1 MWINAKQRIRRILT
15 RIQCAMP
22 WAGRLAPVLLLLT
35 AMPYGLHAQDEV
47 VATLDQSPRVRH
59 LAAAISDPDSRTD
72 ALLTM
77 VVVAELM
84 DNLPSLEA
92 DQVESTIEKFQ
103 DDRAWLDRL
112 ASRYLTF
119 PMRSTV
125 FDPAAWLIVRELD
138 QHGLNV
144 DSLVSPLGPELEVLL
159 TQLFDR
165 SEERLSSAILPEVI
179 VRMEFRAIGLWREL
193 LETAT
198 SNENLLAVM
207 AGLDSEWFDP
217 WMAAE
222 PPAPLAADQDPLQV
236 AQELMGALLDS
247 ATLPAPP
254 DPLALKRIRYELLS
268 GEYAENPMLEVES
281 NYVVRL
287 AAGIDFLYQGQY
299 LSFTEALLWVV
310 ADLLKRATTD
320 GSFASPI
327 APLLA
332 DLLPR
337 VSNHYARSFA
347 EVDPRINAVLAAAYD
362 VVQNLKGGHP
372 GAERAREL
380 SLELADAV
388 AQLVLTIPDT
398 DYYFGQPVRETVA
411 TEIEICISIAAA
423 QDREGRS
430 TLSRDQYDRCLVAIV
445 DLVEQQA
452 RSTEL
457 SGDSDGPFGDQHLA
471 RELSLPPWQRIN
483 YVLGYM
489 HDTFPAMCDLPEQP
503 LPNPLEWA
511 TLATLMAWFAER
523 APVYFQTPDNEAL
536 VMQMRQTGLDLVEQL
551 SQQADCF
558 SGAGAGMNDPVSRS
572 LQGYDSALLD
582 LVHGVREAELAFR
595 VENLEV
601 GADVVLAGDANQ
613 RTSYR
618 SEGIMISACN
628 AESTCGMSESLEAT
642 RALVGLFP
650 DAYLIAD
657 QSGLGEIQ
665 ICYDNV
671 QWLDRRSEPVRPED
685 PFVANYFGHLGFE
698 IKGQY
703 VENGDTFDVFGSTF
717 ISPDEYHYLF
727 AALDPEVLDD
737 ACPSEIVGTKIHA
750 NLDPNRRLKVVPDRL
765 TYLASARNRP
775 SSVLIANWGQGAEWR
790 DWFVTGIG
798 VTQLE
803 YDGDPTIGN
812 RVSQHLQSL
821 YQSQQSMV
829 YSALLRPIPNDA
841 IPAGLDLFEMTQS
854 VSSKKAFVR
863 SIISLFYPSLLLDS
877 DTVRAA
883 LEGQGGLLDE
893 VVLSRFQ
900 ENNVP
905 VASISE
911 LGSLRL
917 EQFRADWGRLPEDL
931 RRSGSVAN
939 SVAHALIRL
948 NTVYQDFFGLQSNQP
963 PPRGPRL

>member
-1 MWINAKQRIRRILT
+1 
-15 RIQCAMP
+15 MP
-22 WAGRLAPVLLLLT
+22 GTAAFALLFALQICQ
-35 AMPYGLHAQDEV
+35 PSEVRAQDEV

-59 LAAAISDPDSRTD
+59 LAAALSDHDSRTD

-77 VVVAELM
+77 VVVAQLM
-84 DNLPSLEA
+84 ENLSAL
-92 DQVESTIEKFQ
+92 DTGSVEETIEKFR

-112 ASRYLTF
+112 ASHYLDF

-138 QHGLNV
+138 EYGLNV
-144 DSLVSPLGPELEVLL
+144 DTLVSPLGPEFEVLL

-165 SEERLSSAILPEVI
+165 SAERLASSILPEVL
-179 VRMEFRAIGLWREL
+179 VRMEFRAIDLWRL
-193 LETAT
+193 LTDT
-198 SNENLLAVM
+198 ISGNENLLAVV

-222 PPAPLAADQDPLQV
+222 PPAPLSRNEDPLAM
-236 AQELMGALLDS
+236 AQEMIAALLDS
-247 ATLPAPP
+247 STLPAPP
-254 DPLALKRIRYELLS
+254 DPLALKRIRFELLKA
-268 GEYAENPMLEVES
+268 EYPDDPLRKIES
-281 NYVVRL
+281 AYFVRL
-287 AAGIDFLYQGQY
+287 AAGIDYLYRGEY

-310 ADLLKRATTD
+310 ADLLKRATVD
-320 GSFASPI
+320 GSLTSPSAS
-327 APLLA
+327 LLA

-362 VVQNLKGGHP
+362 VVQNLKGGNP
-372 GAERAREL
+372 GTERSREL

-398 DYYFGQPVRETVA
+398 DYYFGQPVREAVA

-430 TLSRDQYDRCLVAIV
+430 TLSRDQYDRCINAMV
-445 DLVEQQA
+445 DLVRQQA

-457 SGDSDGPFGDQHLA
+457 SGDSDGPFGAQHLA

-489 HDTFPAMCDLPEQP
+489 HDSFPAMCEFPGEP

-523 APVYFQTPDNEAL
+523 APVYFQTPENEAL
-536 VMQMRQTGLDLVEQL
+536 VMQMRQYGLDLVGQL
-551 SQQADCF
+551 SRQADCF
-558 SGAGAGMNDPVSRS
+558 SGAGGGMNDPVSRS
-572 LQGYDSALLD
+572 LQGYDSSLLD

-595 VENLEV
+595 NEHLET

-618 SEGIMISACN
+618 SEGLMISACDTEN
-628 AESTCGMSESLEAT
+628 TCGMTENLEAT

-650 DAYLIAD
+650 DAYLIAA

-665 ICYDNV
+665 ICYDNI
-671 QWLDRRSEPVRPED
+671 QWLDRRFEPVRPED
-685 PFVANYFGHLGFE
+685 PFVANYYGHLAFE
-698 IKGQY
+698 LKGRY
-703 VENGDTFDVFGSTF
+703 LENGNTFDVFGSRF
-717 ISPDEYHYLF
+717 VSPDEYHYLF
-727 AALDPEVLDD
+727 AALDEQVLED
-737 ACPSEIVGTKIHA
+737 ACPSEIVGKKINA
-750 NLDPNRRLKVVPDRL
+750 NLDPNRRLRLVPDRL

-775 SSVLIANWGQGAEWR
+775 SGVLMANWGQGAEWR

-798 VTQLE
+798 VTQLG
-803 YDGDPTIGN
+803 YDGDPTIAN

-821 YQSQQSMV
+821 YQAQQSMV
-829 YSALLRPIPNDA
+829 YSALLRPIPNA
-841 IPAGLDLFEMTQS
+841 SVPASIDLYEMTQA
-854 VSSKKAFVR
+854 VSSKKDLIR
-863 SIISLFYPSLLLDS
+863 SIISLFYPTLLLDS
-877 DTVRAA
+877 DSTRAA
-883 LEGQGGLLDE
+883 LEGQSGLLDE
-893 VVLSRFQ
+893 TVLSRFRD
-900 ENNVP
+900 NNVP
-905 VASISE
+905 VASIGE
-911 LGSLRL
+911 LGTLRL

-931 RRSGSVAN
+931 RRSGSVDN
-939 SVAHALIRL
+939 SVAHGLIRL
-948 NTVYQDFFGLQSNQP
+948 NTVYQDFFGLRSDQP